1 MTPPPTDRSSST
13 YALNPAHLSVASS
26 ARSASRAA
34 TELQQS
40 CNMDPAHL
48 SVARARSAAA
58 SAGGGARPLSHG
70 PSRLS
75 RGASQT
81 PAAELQQL
89 QQGCYRPSRLSRG
102 ASQTPRPVSR
112 EPSETPRPLSHAP
125 DRGETPRQ
133 PRAEDELLKLVLMRM
148 QLTADAGTYA
158 DVCERVRMCAD
169 VCCLRRMS
177 C

>member
-1 MTPPPTDRSSST
+1 
-13 YALNPAHLSVASS
+13 
-26 ARSASRAA
+26 
-34 TELQQS
+34 
-40 CNMDPAHL
+40 
-48 SVARARSAAA
+48 
-58 SAGGGARPLSHG
+58 LSHA

-81 PAAELQQL
+81 PATELQQL
-89 QQGCYRPSRLSRG
+89 QQSCYRPSRLSRG

-148 QLTADAGTYA
+148 QLTADAGMYA
-158 DVCERVRMCAD
+158 DVC
-169 VCCLRRMS
+169 
-177 C
+177 